1 LTFFTFSKYTMGDAM
16 TEYIAILLSIGFAL
30 VLALAMLAMS
40 IFFGPKRP
48 SPVKLEPFECG
59 MTQLTDPRGRFSVN
73 FYLIAI
79 IFVMF
84 DVEIVYMYPW
94 AITFKRLGLMGFVE
108 MMIFI
113 ALLVIALVYAIKKGA
128 LEWD

>member
-1 LTFFTFSKYTMGDAM
+1 MNA
-16 TEYIAILLSIGFAL
+16 YIAILLAGGFAL
-30 VLALAMLAMS
+30 VIALGMLAMAV
-40 IFFGPKRP
+40 FFGPKRP
-48 SPVKLEPFECG
+48 SQTKLEPFECG
-59 MTQLTDPRGRFSVN
+59 MTQITDPRGRFSIK

-84 DVEIVYMYPW
+84 DVEIVYLYPW
-94 AITFKRLGLMGFVE
+94 AVSFKKLGVQGFVE

-113 ALLVIALVYAIKKGA
+113 SLLLIALGYAIKKGA

>member
-1 LTFFTFSKYTMGDAM
+1 MNS
-16 TEYIAILLSIGFAL
+16 YIAILLGLGFVLVIAL
-30 VLALAMLAMS
+30 GMLAMA
-40 IFFGPKRP
+40 IFFGPKRLTP
-48 SPVKLEPFECG
+48 TKLEPFECG
-59 MTQLTDPRGRFSVN
+59 MTQITDPRGRFSIR

-84 DVEIVYMYPW
+84 DIEIVYLYPW
-94 AITFKRLGLMGFVE
+94 AITFKKLGLQGFVE

-113 ALLVIALVYAIKKGA
+113 SVLLIALAYAIKKGA